1 MPKTIEVPNLDLA
14 GGVSIPQFGLGVFQ
28 VPPEQTVEN
37 VTRAIEFGYRH
48 IDTAKGYGNEAEV
61 GQAVHASGLP
71 REEFFITTKL
81 ANDDHADALG
91 ALKTSLGQLELDHV
105 DLYLIHWPVPKQDRY
120 VEAWQDLIKAQEQ
133 GLVRAIGVS
142 N

>member
-1 MPKTIEVPNLDLA
+1 MPKTIEVPILELA

-37 VTRAIEFGYRH
+37 VTRAIEAGYRH

-61 GQAVHASGLP
+61 GQAVRASVLS

-81 ANDDHADALG
+81 GNDDRADALG
-91 ALKTSLGQLELDHV
+91 ALKTSLGLFELDARH
-105 DLYLIHWPVPKQDRY
+105 LYLIHWPVPKQDRY
-120 VEAWQDLIKAQEQ
+120 VEAWQAL
-133 GLVRAIGVS
+133 
-142 N
+142 